1 MIRHIPISRQVLSG
15 VIVAVGCL
23 ALISSST
30 AQTSKDRGY
39 PVVVGRKEASRL
51 AWDQVAPE
59 YPALARVN
67 YIQGHVRVELLVSRD
82 GRVVHAHVVRGHPFL
97 AASALKAI
105 RKWLYHPLVT
115 KTGPAPFV
123 TTVEMN
129 FALRARTNQL
139 LPPRAERDLDRQVKP
154 PAVLTH
160 PIDASST
167 SLVRLRL
174 LLNDKGQVIDS
185 QPLDG
190 VAEDFGA
197 AERIVQHWTFDPAH
211 WGSLPVP
218 WYLDV
223 EVPVANPT
231 VHQAAGDP
239 GSR

>member
-1 MIRHIPISRQVLSG
+1 M
-15 VIVAVGCL
+15 VAVGCL
-23 ALISSST
+23 ALISST
-30 AQTSKDRGY
+30 VAQTSKDRGL
-39 PVVVGRKEASRL
+39 PIVVDRKEASRL
-51 AWDQVAPE
+51 AWDQAAPE
-59 YPALARVN
+59 YPPLARVN
-67 YIQGHVRVELLVSRD
+67 YIQGQVRVELLVSRD
-82 GRVVHAHVVRGHPFL
+82 GRVVHAHVVRGQPIL
-97 AASALKAI
+97 AASALKAT

-115 KTGPAPFV
+115 ETGPAPFV
-123 TTVEMN
+123 TSVEMN
-129 FALRARTNQL
+129 FALRYHANQL
-139 LPPRAERDLDRQVKP
+139 FPLRPERDLNRQVKP

-185 QPLDG
+185 EPLDG

-197 AERIVQHWTFDPAH
+197 AEKIVQHWTFDPAY

-223 EVPVANPT
+223 EVPVADPT